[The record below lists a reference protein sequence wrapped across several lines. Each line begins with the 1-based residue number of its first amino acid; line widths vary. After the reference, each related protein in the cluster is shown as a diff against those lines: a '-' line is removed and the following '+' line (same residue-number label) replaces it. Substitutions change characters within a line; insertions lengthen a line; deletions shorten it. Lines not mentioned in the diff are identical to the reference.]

1 MPSFEFIHFNTV
13 YYSTL
18 VEAEDIDAAW
28 AKWEAMSPEQ
38 IAESSEIARVDEGFV
53 SNVRSLDGPT
63 GEIAGIRL

>member
-1 MPSFEFIHFNTV
+1 VPSFEFIHFNTV

-18 VEAEDIDAAW
+18 VEADDMDAAW
-28 AKWEAMSPEQ
+28 AKWETMSQEEK
-38 IAESSEIARVDEGFV
+38 AESSEIDRVEEGFV